1 MLEKMEKLGVSLS
14 KEDRDRIFEQFDNN
28 LGKIGSILEDD
39 EAY

>member
-1 MLEKMEKLGVSLS
+1 MEKLGVSLS